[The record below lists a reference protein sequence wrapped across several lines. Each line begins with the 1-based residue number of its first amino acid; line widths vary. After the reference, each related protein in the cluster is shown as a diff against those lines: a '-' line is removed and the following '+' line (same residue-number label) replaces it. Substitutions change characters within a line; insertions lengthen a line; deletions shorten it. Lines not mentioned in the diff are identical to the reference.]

1 LKLLVLGHVIDGR
14 TTVPA
19 IAAALGMATT
29 KVRDALAATVSALSA
44 PNLTA
49 AAVQALRTGLWIP
62 PQLAPA

>member
-1 LKLLVLGHVIDGR
+1 
-14 TTVPA
+14 
-19 IAAALGMATT
+19 MATT